1 VRAVWLTIRCNNA
14 CSFCPQ
20 REARASWQG
29 AFFEDQAI
37 LSRIS
42 EAARLDPVLAFVG
55 GEPTLHP
62 GLFAFATRAR
72 EAGASALVA
81 QTNGR
86 RLAYAPYTRGL
97 AASGVTAVDV
107 SLHGPT
113 ALIHEF
119 HTKTEGSFAQAL
131 TGIGV
136 ARAAGLRVGV
146 TCVLTRSNFRHA
158 PELARIAAA
167 RGAQALHLAAARE
180 IPGGAPLVPS
190 LRPSAAMLAPYLSE
204 ASRVARALGL
214 EVLWEGRATAPWLG
228 ELFAGVGEG
237 SPP

>member
-1 VRAVWLTIRCNNA
+1 VQAVWLAIRCNNA

-29 AFFEDQAI
+29 GFFEDQAI
-37 LSRIS
+37 LSRIV
-42 EAARLDPVLAFVG
+42 AAVRLDPVLALVG

-62 GLFAFATRAR
+62 SLFTFATRAR
-72 EAGASALVA
+72 EAGASTLVA

-113 ALIHEF
+113 AIIHEF
-119 HTKTEGSFAQAL
+119 HTRTEGSFAQAL

-167 RGAQALHLAAARE
+167 RGAQALHLAPARE
-180 IPGGAPLVPS
+180 IPGGAPLAPS
-190 LRPSAAMLAPYLSE
+190 LRPSAAMMAPYLSE